1 MAGRRG
7 RHEGRREAR
16 GRTRGPTRGERG
28 REGRREASADA
39 RADARRGRTRGPTR
53 GEGGREAVRV
63 PIRVG
68 RPEPAR
74 SRTSARRLVP
84 AWPRPHVRRTL
95 PSSECGL
102 RATGLRRCLRQQPRR
117 PAASYERGIAFKRRR
132 PGSREPG
139 RGQPPTARGNRSE
152 SGTGQRG
159 PRPVHRQPC
168 LIPPPPRLSPRHMPL
183 ACPPRPVPAPAE
195 TIRPRPRHPHPA
207 YRTSSPRG
215 IPRPPPRR
223 NSSRPR
229 PPPPPEPTRQHLA
242 NSTQPRLPR
251 TNFTQESAR
260 PASRPSLYRPKA
272 GVPLAVRNGLVART
286 GTSAPGLVTAW

>member
-159 PRPVHRQPC
+159 PAPYTGSPASYRLRPASHPGTCRWPAHRDRF
-168 LIPPPPRLSPRHMPL
+168 PPPPKRSAHAPGTPTRRTAPPLLAVSP
-183 ACPPRPVPAPAE
+183 A
-195 TIRPRPRHPHPA
+195 PHPA
-207 YRTSSPRG
+207 VTPPGPALRHRPNQLASTLPTPPNRAFLAPTSPRN
-215 IPRPPPRR
+215 PPGPHPGRAFTGRR
-223 NSSRPR
+223 RAFRLRSATVWWPA
-229 PPPPPEPTRQHLA
+229 PEPPH
-242 NSTQPRLPR
+242 
-251 TNFTQESAR
+251 
-260 PASRPSLYRPKA
+260 
-272 GVPLAVRNGLVART
+272 
-286 GTSAPGLVTAW
+286 PGW